1 MVERT
6 ATMRYNMQVTF
17 DQFKRARS
25 SDGEK
30 CIAFILKKT
39 AALEYSKLY
48 KSYSV
53 ENPVNAGA

>member
-1 MVERT
+1 
-6 ATMRYNMQVTF
+6 MQVTF